1 MLLGSD
7 INGVGSYEVNLFN
20 LCPHDQKVY
29 IKIVRILLGL
39 PGTYKSCLLYS
50 NAIYV
55 FDFMFALCVY
65 SLRNNLIRAINGPN
79 PPFCTFLEGVRS
91 HPRNVGNIVEN
102 ITPT

>member
-39 PGTYKSCLLYS
+39 PGTHKSCLLYS

-65 SLRNNLIRAINGPN
+65 SLRNNLIRAKNGPSALVTTS
-79 PPFCTFLEGVRS
+79 FIKLS
-91 HPRNVGNIVEN
+91 DLINVG
-102 ITPT
+102 TGRYP